1 MSDYALHAVII
12 NKNIPLEQAKQE
24 AHNIIKDKKKKYYRE
39 TKQSYRF
46 RNISKQKFKPKTYR
60 TKKINENTS
69 LIFGELKPEYNHLK
83 GSGIFDWI
91 GDKITKAKEKV
102 KEIFSPNLKDYDNKT
117 SKTLLKVG
125 NIPITKLEIY
135 KAPITKIFQD
145 MLNTLSL
152 GKWEEKMKKYG
163 FDKFY
168 HLGLIA
174 TLENGEK
181 YIVEKLD
188 RPSVSQDFDLSK
200 PDLELMD
207 VPLNGKQITIY
218 KMLEDARKAVGD
230 QKFFE
235 YDSFRNNCQFFVRM
249 LLQNQNLYTNR
260 EKDFFFQDIS
270 EMIKE
275 LPEELDRFQKLATD
289 TTATFAKLTGQG
301 RIEAANPDDV
311 PIEYRYR
318 MAVSPE
324 EARKAKM
331 TIQERVIDDI
341 FDLGNKVKDVYG
353 LGEPNNMTIDEQI
366 ESLKDQMR
374 GKSKATKSGLEM
386 QIMRLEAKKNQGS
399 GKYKIQP
406 IDENQYINTIDL
418 SKKLYGS
425 GILNLFSFGNAKP
438 KRKSK
443 VKKNS
448 FNDLL
453 KSLL

>member
-1 MSDYALHAVII
+1 MESNNYALHAVVIS
-12 NKNIPLEQAKQE
+12 KSIPLEKAKEE

-83 GSGIFDWI
+83 GSGFFDYLKE
-91 GDKITKAKEKV
+91 GYEKIKEKV
-102 KEIFSPNLKDYDNKT
+102 KEVFSPNLTDYDNKT

-135 KAPITKIFQD
+135 KAPITKIFQQ

-168 HLGLIA
+168 HLGLIV

-207 VPLNGKQITIY
+207 VPLKGKELTIY

-230 QKFFE
+230 KTFFE

-249 LLQNQNLYTNR
+249 LLKNQNLYTDR

-275 LPEELDRFQKLATD
+275 LPEELDRFQRFATD
-289 TTATFAKLTGQG
+289 TTATIAKLTGQG
-301 RIEAANPDDV
+301 D
-311 PIEYRYR
+311 
-318 MAVSPE
+318 
-324 EARKAKM
+324 
-331 TIQERVIDDI
+331 
-341 FDLGNKVKDVYG
+341 
-353 LGEPNNMTIDEQI
+353 PNDPSTWSIDEKI
-366 ESLKDQMR
+366 DNLKKQMY
-374 GKSKATKSGLEM
+374 GVSKATRSGLEM
-386 QIMRLEAKKNQGS
+386 QIMRLEEMKKMQGK
-399 GKYKIQP
+399 GKFKIMP
-406 IDENQYINTIDL
+406 IDEPLVMDV

-425 GILNLFSFGNAKP
+425 GILDMFSFGIQDKPPKHLFDMSNEKELYFKTDPLQFWGNAKP
-438 KRKSK
+438 KRKSR
-443 VKKNS
+443 VKKQS
-448 FNDLL
+448 FNDFI
-453 KSLL
+453 KSL

>member
-83 GSGIFDWI
+83 GSGVFDWI
-91 GDKITKAKEKV
+91 GDKITKVKEKV

-200 PDLELMD
+200 PDLELMN

-230 QKFFE
+230 QTFFE
-235 YDSFRNNCQFFVRM
+235 YNSFKNNCQSFVRM
-249 LLQNQNLYTNR
+249 LLQNQNLYTDR

-289 TTATFAKLTGQG
+289 ITATFAKLTGQG
-301 RIEAANPDDV
+301 QKEAANPDDV
-311 PIEYRYR
+311 P
-318 MAVSPE
+318 
-324 EARKAKM
+324 
-331 TIQERVIDDI
+331 
-341 FDLGNKVKDVYG
+341 
-353 LGEPNNMTIDEQI
+353 IDEQI

-374 GKSKATKSGLEM
+374 GKSKATRSSLEM
-386 QIMRLEAKKNQGS
+386 QIMRLEAKKKQEGS

-425 GILNLFSFGNAKP
+425 GILDLFSFGIQDKP
-438 KRKSK
+438 PKHLFDMSGEKELYFKFDPYKGFFGRGSTHRQKFI
-443 VKKNS
+443 KKNK
-448 FNDLL
+448 FNNLIDEL
-453 KSLL
+453 KNI

>member
-1 MSDYALHAVII
+1 MESNNYALHAVIVS
-12 NKNIPLEQAKQE
+12 KNVPLEKAKEE

-83 GSGIFDWI
+83 GSGFFDYLKE
-91 GDKITKAKEKV
+91 GYETVKEKV
-102 KEIFSPNLKDYDNKT
+102 KQGYEKVKDVFSPNLTDYDNKT

-135 KAPITKIFQD
+135 KAPITKIFQQ

-168 HLGLIA
+168 HLGLIV

-207 VPLNGKQITIY
+207 VPLKGKELTIY

-230 QKFFE
+230 KTFFE

-249 LLQNQNLYTNR
+249 LLKNQNLYTDR

-270 EMIKE
+270 EMVKE
-275 LPEELDRFQKLATD
+275 LPEELDRFQRFATD
-289 TTATFAKLTGQG
+289 TTATIAKLTGQG
-301 RIEAANPDDV
+301 DPTD
-311 PIEYRYR
+311 P
-318 MAVSPE
+318 S
-324 EARKAKM
+324 
-331 TIQERVIDDI
+331 TWS
-341 FDLGNKVKDVYG
+341 
-353 LGEPNNMTIDEQI
+353 IDEKI
-366 ESLKDQMR
+366 ESLKQQMR
-374 GKSKATKSGLEM
+374 GVSKATRSGLEM
-386 QIMRLEAKKNQGS
+386 QIMRLEELKKNKG
-399 GKYKIQP
+399 GAKFKILP
-406 IDENQYINTIDL
+406 IQEQYINDIDL

-425 GILNLFSFGNAKP
+425 GILDMFSFGIQDKPPKHLFDTSGEKEGYFKSDPYQYWASAKP
-438 KRKSK
+438 KRKSR
-443 VKKNS
+443 VKKQS
-448 FNDLL
+448 FNDFL
-453 KSLL
+453 KSL